1 MLGRMGRTNVESLA
15 FTWQSNQNVAYI
27 LQRFPEKQLV
37 GVLETPPI
45 LHVAECV
52 RLLGECTRLRRVK
65 ITLEKCLTRNLSPEA
80 FRADPGII
88 GLCSL
93 RSFKEVTIHKGTPG
107 SVEGSCENVDWL
119 VRTMLNR
126 PIDRPEVQRI

>member
-1 MLGRMGRTNVESLA
+1 MLKQFPGEQLVDMLGM
-15 FTWQSNQNVAYI
+15 
-27 LQRFPEKQLV
+27 
-37 GVLETPPI
+37 PPI

-65 ITLEKCLTRNLSPEA
+65 ITLEKWWTRKLSPES

-93 RSFKEVTIHKGTPG
+93 RNLKEVTIHEGTPG

-119 VRTMLNR
+119 VQTMLNR
-126 PIDRPEVQRI
+126 TIDRPEVL